1 MKKIIIVV
9 ALAVA
14 SVLFVRGVTEE
25 QDLRKTE
32 CNKITV
38 YQALKNLNVKY
49 IDVVYAQVMLESGE
63 LSSKIFRLNNNMLG
77 MRQPKVRETTS
88 IGKTHGYATYCD
100 WYSCLED
107 YALYQQNVIEDRQM
121 TKKQYIAYLSKHY
134 AQDPQYKTK
143 IMRKMK
149 EFHADSL
156 SLASN

>member
-1 MKKIIIVV
+1 MKKILILVS
-9 ALAVA
+9 LSVA

-32 CNKITV
+32 CNKVTV

-88 IGKTHGYATYCD
+88 IGNTNGYATYCD

-107 YALYQQNVIEDRQM
+107 YALYQKDVIEDRQM

-143 IMRKMK
+143 IMRKMRD
-149 EFHADSL
+149 FRIDSL

>member
-1 MKKIIIVV
+1 MKKILIVV

-14 SVLFVRGVTEE
+14 SVLFVHGATEE
-25 QDLRKTE
+25 QILRKSE
-32 CNKITV
+32 CNKVTV

-88 IGKTHGYATYCD
+88 VGKTHGYATYMD
-100 WYSCLED
+100 WYACLED
-107 YALYQQNVIEDRQM
+107 YALYQKDVIEDRQM
-121 TKKQYIAYLSKHY
+121 TKKQYITYISKHY

-143 IMRKMK
+143 IMRKMRD
-149 EFHADSL
+149 FRTDSL